1 MADEPEPPND
11 PPAPGPEPNPP
22 PMPARELAAIL
33 ARVTDCPPEVSQAR
47 DVLRAWLLTLPVT
60 RAI

>member
-1 MADEPEPPND
+1 MPTDDPPPE
-11 PPAPGPEPNPP
+11 PAPGPEPNPP
-22 PMPARELAAIL
+22 PMPARDLDAIL
-33 ARVTDCPPEVSQAR
+33 ARVTDCPWEVAQAR